1 MLRAGVALFSAVLL
15 LATGDAAHAARSIV
29 DRNYECKII
38 ASTRE
43 FPNGPDWLG
52 PPAMNAWGQVVF
64 KNLTTVGSDTI
75 QELRVGRGDEVGGV
89 PVTHAVA
96 KGGETSNGPLAP
108 FASIEEAAIDDAARV
123 TFLAYELSSTGGQ
136 GIYRV

>member
-43 FPNGPDWLG
+43 FPGGPDWLG

-75 QELRVGRGDEVGGV
+75 QELRVGRGDL
-89 PVTHAVA
+89 
-96 KGGETSNGPLAP
+96 SNGCRSLTP
-108 FASIEEAAIDDAARV
+108 SRRAARP
-123 TFLAYELSSTGGQ
+123 SMDRSRRSHRSRKPRSTMPHA
-136 GIYRV
+136 